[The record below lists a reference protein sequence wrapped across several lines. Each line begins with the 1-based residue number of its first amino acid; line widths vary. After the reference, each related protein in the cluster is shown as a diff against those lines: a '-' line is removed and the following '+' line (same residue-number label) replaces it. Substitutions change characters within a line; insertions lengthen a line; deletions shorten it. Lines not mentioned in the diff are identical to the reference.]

1 MTINFDQALL
11 VVDMQRW
18 MFRIPERAAQLPA
31 LVPAINALAADFSA
45 SGLPI
50 FEVRVAH
57 KADRSTWSRLMRK
70 YDVPCMIE
78 GTEDVDRVEGLA
90 IPASARTIS
99 KRANSAFFETDL
111 ESQLRALKVSRVVLT
126 GAFLDGCVGLTA
138 ADAAQRGFDVVLVED
153 AIAHCNKCHRDA
165 LIEWLVAMYELTP
178 TTAESVRTPGPRSAS
193 S

>member
-1 MTINFDQALL
+1 
-11 VVDMQRW
+11 
-18 MFRIPERAAQLPA
+18 
-31 LVPAINALAADFSA
+31 
-45 SGLPI
+45 
-50 FEVRVAH
+50 
-57 KADRSTWSRLMRK
+57 MRK

-90 IPASARTIS
+90 IPASARTIL